1 MKATESGLE
10 TWKTKVPG
18 LGGSMLTGV
27 ENKILS
33 FTASKSTWE
42 EGKPVEQQ
50 WGKGEAHP
58 Y

>member
-42 EGKPVEQQ
+42 EGKPVE
-50 WGKGEAHP
+50 
-58 Y
+58 